1 VHNGTAETPGATG
14 DEGATAG
21 DAEVHPDS
29 VAASTGLEPW
39 RRTCIT
45 HCRFAATLGVVD
57 RLWKSHGLLCLVEV
71 VVVMMRFD
79 PFRDLDRLADQLTS
93 GMSTPRTAPM
103 DVYRLGDHY
112 VIHLDLPG
120 VDPGSVDLS
129 VEDNALTVRA
139 HRTTRPQGE
148 GMQVVVAERPSGE
161 FVRQLFLG
169 EGLDTGRI
177 EATYDQ
183 GVLTLHVPVAERAK
197 PRKIEV
203 AVGSREP
210 AQSVIEGSTEQSAV
224 DAGPSS

>member
-1 VHNGTAETPGATG
+1 
-14 DEGATAG
+14 
-21 DAEVHPDS
+21 
-29 VAASTGLEPW
+29 
-39 RRTCIT
+39 
-45 HCRFAATLGVVD
+45 
-57 RLWKSHGLLCLVEV
+57 
-71 VVVMMRFD
+71 MMRFD

-93 GMSTPRTAPM
+93 GMRTPRTAPM

-112 VIHLDLPG
+112 VVHLDLPG

-148 GMQVVVAERPSGE
+148 GMQVVVAERPSGD

-169 EGLDTGRI
+169 EGLDTSRI

-183 GVLTLHVPVAERAK
+183 GVLTLHIPVAERAK

-203 AVGSREP
+203 SVGGGQESP
-210 AQSVIEGSTEQSAV
+210 QVIQGSTEQSAV
-224 DAGPSS
+224 GAGSSS

>member
-1 VHNGTAETPGATG
+1 
-14 DEGATAG
+14 
-21 DAEVHPDS
+21 
-29 VAASTGLEPW
+29 
-39 RRTCIT
+39 
-45 HCRFAATLGVVD
+45 
-57 RLWKSHGLLCLVEV
+57 
-71 VVVMMRFD
+71 MMRFD

-93 GMSTPRTAPM
+93 GMRTPRTAPM

-112 VIHLDLPG
+112 VVHLDLPG

-148 GMQVVVAERPSGE
+148 GAQVVVAERPSGE

-169 EGLDTGRI
+169 EGLDTERI
-177 EATYDQ
+177 QATYDQ

-203 AVGSREP
+203 AVGGRES

-224 DAGPSS
+224 SAGSTS

>member
-1 VHNGTAETPGATG
+1 
-14 DEGATAG
+14 
-21 DAEVHPDS
+21 
-29 VAASTGLEPW
+29 
-39 RRTCIT
+39 
-45 HCRFAATLGVVD
+45 
-57 RLWKSHGLLCLVEV
+57 
-71 VVVMMRFD
+71 MMRFD
-79 PFRDLDRLADQLTS
+79 PFRDLDRLAEQMSS
-93 GMSTPRTAPM
+93 GMRTPRTAPM

-112 VIHLDLPG
+112 VVHLDLPG

-169 EGLDTGRI
+169 EGLDTERI

-203 AVGSREP
+203 SVGGREAP
-210 AQSVIEGSTEQSAV
+210 QTVIDGSTQQSAV
-224 DAGPSS
+224 SAGSSS

>member
-1 VHNGTAETPGATG
+1 
-14 DEGATAG
+14 
-21 DAEVHPDS
+21 
-29 VAASTGLEPW
+29 
-39 RRTCIT
+39 
-45 HCRFAATLGVVD
+45 
-57 RLWKSHGLLCLVEV
+57 
-71 VVVMMRFD
+71 MMRFD

-93 GMSTPRTAPM
+93 GMRTPRTAPM

-112 VIHLDLPG
+112 VVHLDLPG

-169 EGLDTGRI
+169 EGLDTSRI

-183 GVLTLHVPVAERAK
+183 GVLTLNIPVAERAK

-203 AVGSREP
+203 AVASRDSS
-210 AQSVIEGSTEQSAV
+210 QSVIQGTTEQAAV
-224 DAGPSS
+224 GAGSGS

>member
-1 VHNGTAETPGATG
+1 
-14 DEGATAG
+14 
-21 DAEVHPDS
+21 
-29 VAASTGLEPW
+29 
-39 RRTCIT
+39 
-45 HCRFAATLGVVD
+45 
-57 RLWKSHGLLCLVEV
+57 
-71 VVVMMRFD
+71 MMRFD

-93 GMSTPRTAPM
+93 GMRTPRTAPM

-112 VIHLDLPG
+112 VVHLDLPG

-169 EGLDTGRI
+169 EGLDTERI

-197 PRKIEV
+197 PRRIEV
-203 AVGSREP
+203 AVGGREP
-210 AQSVIEGSTEQSAV
+210 AQSSVIEGSTEQSAV
-224 DAGPSS
+224 GAGSGS

>member
-1 VHNGTAETPGATG
+1 
-14 DEGATAG
+14 
-21 DAEVHPDS
+21 
-29 VAASTGLEPW
+29 
-39 RRTCIT
+39 
-45 HCRFAATLGVVD
+45 
-57 RLWKSHGLLCLVEV
+57 
-71 VVVMMRFD
+71 MMRFD

-93 GMSTPRTAPM
+93 GMRTPRTAPM

-112 VIHLDLPG
+112 VVHLDLPG

-183 GVLTLHVPVAERAK
+183 GVLTLHIPVAERAK
-197 PRKIEV
+197 PRRIEV
-203 AVGSREP
+203 AVGGREHE
-210 AQSVIEGSTEQSAV
+210 QSVIEGSTEQSAV
-224 DAGPSS
+224 SAGSGS

>member
-1 VHNGTAETPGATG
+1 
-14 DEGATAG
+14 
-21 DAEVHPDS
+21 
-29 VAASTGLEPW
+29 
-39 RRTCIT
+39 
-45 HCRFAATLGVVD
+45 
-57 RLWKSHGLLCLVEV
+57 
-71 VVVMMRFD
+71 MMRFD

-93 GMSTPRTAPM
+93 GMRTPRTAPM

-112 VIHLDLPG
+112 VVHLDLPG

-169 EGLDTGRI
+169 EGLDTQRI

-183 GVLTLHVPVAERAK
+183 GVLTLNIPVAERAK

-203 AVGSREP
+203 ALGSQESP
-210 AQSVIEGSTEQSAV
+210 QVIQGSTEQTAV
-224 DAGPSS
+224 GAGSGS

>member
-1 VHNGTAETPGATG
+1 
-14 DEGATAG
+14 
-21 DAEVHPDS
+21 
-29 VAASTGLEPW
+29 
-39 RRTCIT
+39 
-45 HCRFAATLGVVD
+45 
-57 RLWKSHGLLCLVEV
+57 
-71 VVVMMRFD
+71 MMRFD

-93 GMSTPRTAPM
+93 GMRTPRTAPM

-169 EGLDTGRI
+169 EGLDTERI

-183 GVLTLHVPVAERAK
+183 GVLTLHLPVAERAK

-203 AVGSREP
+203 AVGGREP
-210 AQSVIEGSTEQSAV
+210 EQPVIEGSSEQSAV
-224 DAGPSS
+224 SAGSSS

>member
-1 VHNGTAETPGATG
+1 
-14 DEGATAG
+14 
-21 DAEVHPDS
+21 
-29 VAASTGLEPW
+29 
-39 RRTCIT
+39 
-45 HCRFAATLGVVD
+45 
-57 RLWKSHGLLCLVEV
+57 
-71 VVVMMRFD
+71 MMRFD

-93 GMSTPRTAPM
+93 GMRTPRTAPM

-112 VIHLDLPG
+112 VVHLDLPG

-148 GMQVVVAERPSGE
+148 GMHVVVAERPSGD

-169 EGLDTGRI
+169 EGLDTERI

-203 AVGSREP
+203 AVGGREP
-210 AQSVIEGSTEQSAV
+210 EQSVIEGTTEQSAV
-224 DAGPSS
+224 GAGSNG

>member
-1 VHNGTAETPGATG
+1 
-14 DEGATAG
+14 
-21 DAEVHPDS
+21 
-29 VAASTGLEPW
+29 
-39 RRTCIT
+39 
-45 HCRFAATLGVVD
+45 
-57 RLWKSHGLLCLVEV
+57 
-71 VVVMMRFD
+71 MMRFD

-93 GMSTPRTAPM
+93 GMRTPRTAPM

-112 VIHLDLPG
+112 VVHLDLPG

-148 GMQVVVAERPSGE
+148 GMQVVVAERPSGD

-169 EGLDTGRI
+169 EGLDTSRI

-183 GVLTLHVPVAERAK
+183 GVLTLHIPVAERAK

-203 AVGSREP
+203 SVGAGQESP
-210 AQSVIEGSTEQSAV
+210 QVIQGTTEQSAV
-224 DAGPSS
+224 GAGSSS

>member
-1 VHNGTAETPGATG
+1 
-14 DEGATAG
+14 
-21 DAEVHPDS
+21 
-29 VAASTGLEPW
+29 
-39 RRTCIT
+39 
-45 HCRFAATLGVVD
+45 
-57 RLWKSHGLLCLVEV
+57 
-71 VVVMMRFD
+71 MMRFD
-79 PFRDLDRLADQLTS
+79 PFRDLDRLADQLSS
-93 GMSTPRTAPM
+93 GLRTPRTAPM

-112 VIHLDLPG
+112 VVHLDLPG

-169 EGLDTGRI
+169 EGLDTERI

-203 AVGSREP
+203 ALGGRESSG
-210 AQSVIEGSTEQSAV
+210 SVIEGNTEQSAV
-224 DAGPSS
+224 GAGSKSSKK

>member
-1 VHNGTAETPGATG
+1 
-14 DEGATAG
+14 
-21 DAEVHPDS
+21 
-29 VAASTGLEPW
+29 
-39 RRTCIT
+39 
-45 HCRFAATLGVVD
+45 
-57 RLWKSHGLLCLVEV
+57 
-71 VVVMMRFD
+71 MMRFD
-79 PFRDLDRLADQLTS
+79 PFRDLDRLAEQMSS
-93 GMSTPRTAPM
+93 GMRTPRTAPM

-112 VIHLDLPG
+112 VVHLDLPG

-169 EGLDTGRI
+169 EGLDTQRI

-183 GVLTLHVPVAERAK
+183 GVLTLHIPVAERAK

-203 AVGSREP
+203 SVGGRECS
-210 AQSVIEGSTEQSAV
+210 QTVIDGSTEQSAV
-224 DAGPSS
+224 SAGSSS

>member
-1 VHNGTAETPGATG
+1 
-14 DEGATAG
+14 
-21 DAEVHPDS
+21 
-29 VAASTGLEPW
+29 
-39 RRTCIT
+39 
-45 HCRFAATLGVVD
+45 
-57 RLWKSHGLLCLVEV
+57 
-71 VVVMMRFD
+71 MMRFD

-93 GMSTPRTAPM
+93 GMRTPRTAPM

-148 GMQVVVAERPSGE
+148 GEGMQVVVAERPSGE

-169 EGLDTGRI
+169 EGLDTTRI

-183 GVLTLHVPVAERAK
+183 GVLTLNVPVVERAK
-197 PRKIEV
+197 PRKIQV
-203 AVGSREP
+203 AVGRE
-210 AQSVIEGSTEQSAV
+210 ASHDVIQGTTEQSAV
-224 DAGPSS
+224 GAGSGS

>member
-1 VHNGTAETPGATG
+1 
-14 DEGATAG
+14 
-21 DAEVHPDS
+21 
-29 VAASTGLEPW
+29 
-39 RRTCIT
+39 
-45 HCRFAATLGVVD
+45 
-57 RLWKSHGLLCLVEV
+57 
-71 VVVMMRFD
+71 MMRFD

-93 GMSTPRTAPM
+93 GMRTPRTAPM

-169 EGLDTGRI
+169 EGLDTSRI
-177 EATYDQ
+177 DATYDQ
-183 GVLTLHVPVAERAK
+183 GVLTLNIPVAERAK

-203 AVGSREP
+203 AVAGRESSP
-210 AQSVIEGSTEQSAV
+210 HVIQGTTEQSAV
-224 DAGPSS
+224 GAGSES

>member
-1 VHNGTAETPGATG
+1 
-14 DEGATAG
+14 
-21 DAEVHPDS
+21 
-29 VAASTGLEPW
+29 
-39 RRTCIT
+39 
-45 HCRFAATLGVVD
+45 
-57 RLWKSHGLLCLVEV
+57 
-71 VVVMMRFD
+71 MMRFD

-93 GMSTPRTAPM
+93 GMRTPRTAPM

-112 VIHLDLPG
+112 VVHLDLPG

-169 EGLDTGRI
+169 EGLDTQRI

-183 GVLTLHVPVAERAK
+183 GVLTLNIPVAERAK
-197 PRKIEV
+197 PRKIDV

-210 AQSVIEGSTEQSAV
+210 SQSVIEGQTEQSAV
-224 DAGPSS
+224 GAGSGS

>member
-1 VHNGTAETPGATG
+1 
-14 DEGATAG
+14 
-21 DAEVHPDS
+21 
-29 VAASTGLEPW
+29 
-39 RRTCIT
+39 
-45 HCRFAATLGVVD
+45 
-57 RLWKSHGLLCLVEV
+57 
-71 VVVMMRFD
+71 MMRFD

-93 GMSTPRTAPM
+93 GMRTPRTAPM

-112 VIHLDLPG
+112 VVHLDLPG

-169 EGLDTGRI
+169 EGLDTERI
-177 EATYDQ
+177 AATYDQ

-203 AVGSREP
+203 AVGGREP
-210 AQSVIEGSTEQSAV
+210 DQSVIEGSTEQSAV
-224 DAGPSS
+224 GAGSSS

>member
-1 VHNGTAETPGATG
+1 
-14 DEGATAG
+14 
-21 DAEVHPDS
+21 
-29 VAASTGLEPW
+29 
-39 RRTCIT
+39 
-45 HCRFAATLGVVD
+45 
-57 RLWKSHGLLCLVEV
+57 
-71 VVVMMRFD
+71 MMRFD

-93 GMSTPRTAPM
+93 GMRTPRTAPM

-112 VIHLDLPG
+112 VVHLDLPG

-169 EGLDTGRI
+169 EGLDTERI

-183 GVLTLHVPVAERAK
+183 GVLTLHIPVAERAK

-203 AVGSREP
+203 AVGGGESS
-210 AQSVIEGSTEQSAV
+210 QQVIQGSTEQSAV
-224 DAGPSS
+224 GAGRQLVRWTAPRPGPGARAGCPSRCSPAEQRRGPTPTPPSSPSGRPATCSASPPRRCAASTRRAP

>member
-1 VHNGTAETPGATG
+1 MK
-14 DEGATAG
+14 
-21 DAEVHPDS
+21 
-29 VAASTGLEPW
+29 
-39 RRTCIT
+39 
-45 HCRFAATLGVVD
+45 VV
-57 RLWKSHGLLCLVEV
+57 L
-71 VVVMMRFD
+71 VMMRFD

-93 GMSTPRTAPM
+93 GMRTPRTAPM

-112 VIHLDLPG
+112 VVHLDLPG

-183 GVLTLHVPVAERAK
+183 GVLTLHIPGAERA
-197 PRKIEV
+197 
-203 AVGSREP
+203 
-210 AQSVIEGSTEQSAV
+210 
-224 DAGPSS
+224 

>member
-1 VHNGTAETPGATG
+1 
-14 DEGATAG
+14 
-21 DAEVHPDS
+21 
-29 VAASTGLEPW
+29 
-39 RRTCIT
+39 
-45 HCRFAATLGVVD
+45 
-57 RLWKSHGLLCLVEV
+57 
-71 VVVMMRFD
+71 MMRFD
-79 PFRDLDRLADQLTS
+79 PFRDLDRLAEQMSS
-93 GMSTPRTAPM
+93 GMRTPRTAPM

-112 VIHLDLPG
+112 VVHLDLPG

-169 EGLDTGRI
+169 EGLDTERI
-177 EATYDQ
+177 QATYDQ

-203 AVGSREP
+203 SVGGRESSQAV
-210 AQSVIEGSTEQSAV
+210 IDGSTQQSAV
-224 DAGPSS
+224 SAGSSS

>member
-1 VHNGTAETPGATG
+1 
-14 DEGATAG
+14 
-21 DAEVHPDS
+21 
-29 VAASTGLEPW
+29 
-39 RRTCIT
+39 
-45 HCRFAATLGVVD
+45 
-57 RLWKSHGLLCLVEV
+57 
-71 VVVMMRFD
+71 MMRFD

-93 GMSTPRTAPM
+93 GLRTPRTAPM

-112 VIHLDLPG
+112 VVHLDLPG

-183 GVLTLHVPVAERAK
+183 GVLTLHIPVAERAK

-203 AVGSREP
+203 AVGGHEP
-210 AQSVIEGSTEQSAV
+210 SQSVIEGSTEQSAV
-224 DAGPSS
+224 GAGTSS